1 LSGVCAPD
9 HDISLPLE
17 DQLVLKLES
26 WVLGA
31 ERLDVLPSCRSC
43 RLALPFHQ
51 DLAHPASQAVTH
63 STCRLRNNRAM
74 MQGRQ
79 GQWISR
85 RRPLELLEQSHVK
98 HVVDVGSGWQGQ
110 SNRDFIDK
118 LGDAIRPKEPR
129 LKLVVDTLGK
139 RRRRALSKAK

>member
-1 LSGVCAPD
+1 LSGVRAPD

-17 DQLVLKLES
+17 DQLVRELES
-26 WVLGA
+26 WVLGV

-51 DLAHPASQAVTH
+51 DLAHPVSQAVMH
-63 STCRLRNNRAM
+63 NTCRLRNNRAM

-85 RRPLELLEQSHVK
+85 RRSLELLEQSHMK
-98 HVVDVGSGWQGQ
+98 HVMDAGSGWQGQ

-118 LGDAIRPKEPR
+118 L
-129 LKLVVDTLGK
+129 VVDILGK
-139 RRRRALSKAK
+139 RRRRALSEAK